1 MADRRSKMK
10 KQYPTVLRGDDT
22 GRLNREEVVAAVIRL
37 REKKRI
43 AAAAKRR
50 ETAEARKALR
60 AQQRRSVGEGP

>member
-1 MADRRSKMK
+1 MK

-22 GRLNREEVVAAVIRL
+22 GRLNRDEVVAAIIRL
-37 REKKRI
+37 GEKKRA

-50 ETAEARKALR
+50 EAAEARKALR